1 MILRK
6 VIFVFFIISFL
17 GCKEEQKS
25 SVKELQVAFMS
36 DVHLQDIYGS
46 FKDNDYKGILNPQT
60 GKYTLART
68 MQSQLQSTRLFN
80 ENYFAFLAA
89 LDDVVKRG
97 VKLVVLPGDF
107 SDDGQAF
114 NIRGLRHVLDNYTKN
129 YGIRFIL
136 TTGNHD
142 PVRPIRMAAGKT
154 DFLGKNGHS
163 QAIFSEKGMFLPKN
177 HDDLPV
183 IITQDIAKL
192 GYVGILDELQDFG
205 FFPKPNDRY
214 WESPFSSYG
223 YENYDFNEAKKQAT
237 FENRKYRSNKNEP
250 EIPDVSY
257 LVEPIEDVWFLAIDA
272 NIYVPKPEADADT
285 VDPRLFSSASIG
297 YNNLLLHKAHLM
309 DWIKSVTTRA
319 EELGKTLIVFS
330 HYPMLDFYDGAG
342 PDIEA
347 LFGTNKMQMH
357 RMPSEEIS
365 QMLIEAGVKV
375 HFGGHMHM
383 NDTGQRH
390 LESGSL
396 INIQIPSMAAYV
408 PGYKLLTLKDN
419 DVFEIETVVIDN
431 VPDFDSLFP
440 LYEKEYGYLEQF
452 KDSALWDKGILEA
465 KTYKEFTTWHLNELV
480 RLRFLKEDWPE
491 NLKFLLIRSSG
502 EDLLRLA
509 FDQEE
514 EYNAFYKRLQEKN
527 TEMAP
532 LDSWTGLHMIHDF
545 YKIRNAD
552 ELAFYDIDQKRL
564 EGYKVVCQQLRK
576 SNYKNLRLWA
586 SIFMKVCNGEP
597 SDHFKIDLKTG
608 KIERVVP

>member
-6 VIFVFFIISFL
+6 VIILLLLISFL
-17 GCKEEQKS
+17 GCKEERQS
-25 SVKELQVAFMS
+25 SRKALQVAFLS

-46 FKDNDYKGILNPQT
+46 FTDNDYKGVLNPQT
-60 GKYTLART
+60 GKCTLART

-114 NIRGLRHVLDNYTKN
+114 NIRGLSRILNDYTKRF
-129 YGIRFIL
+129 GIRFIL

-142 PVRPIRMAAGKT
+142 PVRPFRMAAGKT
-154 DFLGKNGHS
+154 DFLGENGQS

-177 HDDLPV
+177 DDDLPV
-183 IITQDIAKL
+183 VITQDIAKL
-192 GYVGILDELQDFG
+192 GYMGILEGLKDFG
-205 FFPKPNDRY
+205 FFPKTNDRY
-214 WESPFSSYG
+214 WESPFSSYSYG
-223 YENYDFNEAKKQAT
+223 NYDFREAEKQAA
-237 FENRKYRSNKNEP
+237 FENRRYRSNESTP
-250 EIPDVSY
+250 GIPDVSY

-272 NIYVPKPEADADT
+272 NVYVPKPEADVDT
-285 VDPRLFSSASIG
+285 ENPKLFSSASIG
-297 YNNLLLHKAHLM
+297 YNNVLLHKAHLL

-342 PDIEA
+342 SDIET

-357 RMPSEEIS
+357 RMPNEEVS
-365 QMLIEAGVKV
+365 QMLMEAGVKV

-383 NDTGQRH
+383 NDTGTRH
-390 LESGSL
+390 MESGSMV
-396 INIQIPSMAAYV
+396 NVQIPSLAAYV
-408 PGYKLLTLKDN
+408 PGYKLLTIEEKG
-419 DVFEIETVVIDN
+419 VFDIETVVIDT
-431 VPDFDSLFP
+431 VPGFDNLFP
-440 LYEKEYGYLEQF
+440 LYSKEHEYLTEK
-452 KDSALWDKGILEA
+452 KDLAIWNPEVLEA
-465 KTYKEFTTWHLNELV
+465 KNYKEFTTWHLNELV

-491 NLKFLLIRSSG
+491 NLKYLLIRSSG
-502 EDLLRLA
+502 EDLLRLG
-509 FDQEE
+509 FEQEDE
-514 EYNAFYKRLQEKN
+514 FTAFYKRLQEKN

-552 ELAFYDIDQKRL
+552 DLAFSDIDERRL
-564 EGYKVVCQQLRK
+564 EAYKLVCKQLKK
-576 SNYKNLRLWA
+576 SEYRYLRLWA
-586 SIFMKVCNGEP
+586 DIFMKICNGEP
-597 SDHFKIDLKTG
+597 SDHFKIHLESG

>member
-1 MILRK
+1 MLRK
-6 VIFVFFIISFL
+6 VIILLVGITFL
-17 GCKEEQKS
+17 GCTQDPEHAVQP
-25 SVKELQVAFMS
+25 LQIAFMS
-36 DVHLQDIYGS
+36 DVHLSDIYGEFTDNE
-46 FKDNDYKGILNPQT
+46 FKGVLNPQT

-89 LDDVVKRG
+89 LDDVVKKG

-114 NIRGLRHVLDNYTKN
+114 NIRGLKQILDNYTEK

-142 PVRPIRMAAGKT
+142 PVRPFRMAAGKT
-154 DFLGKNGHS
+154 DFLGENGQS
-163 QAIFSEKGMFLPKN
+163 QAIFSEKGLFSPKN
-177 HDDLPV
+177 DDDLPV

-205 FFPKPNDRY
+205 FFPKPQDRY
-214 WESPFSSYG
+214 WESPFSSYDYG
-223 YENYDFNEAKKQAT
+223 NYDFNEAEKQAV
-237 FENRKYRSNKNEP
+237 FENRMYRSNKDTP
-250 EIPDVSY
+250 MIPDVSY
-257 LVEPIEDVWFLAIDA
+257 LVEPLDEVWFLAIDA
-272 NIYVPKPEADADT
+272 NVYVPKPEADADT
-285 VDPRLFSSASIG
+285 GDPKLFSSASIG
-297 YNNLLLHKAHLM
+297 YNNILLHKAHLL

-330 HYPMLDFYDGAG
+330 HYPTLDFYDGAV
-342 PDIEA
+342 PEIKA
-347 LFGTNKMQMH
+347 LFGAKKMQLH
-357 RMPSEEIS
+357 RVPKDSVS

-396 INIQIPSMAAYV
+396 VNVQIPSMAAYV

-440 LYEKEYGYLEQF
+440 LYEKEYDYLKQV
-452 KDSALWDKGILEA
+452 KDSAIWDKGILDA

-480 RLRFLKEDWPE
+480 RLRFLEEDWPE

-502 EDLLRLA
+502 EDLLKLG

-552 ELAFYDIDQKRL
+552 ELAFSDIDEKRL

-576 SNYKNLRLWA
+576 SDYKNLRLWA
-586 SIFMKVCNGEP
+586 SIFMKVCSGEP

>member
-17 GCKEEQKS
+17 GCKEEQQS

-46 FKDNDYKGILNPQT
+46 FNDNDYKGMLNPKT
-60 GKYTLART
+60 GNYTLART

-89 LDDVVKRG
+89 MDDVVKRG

-114 NIRGLRHVLDNYTKN
+114 NIRGLRRILNEYSQK

-142 PVRPIRMAAGKT
+142 PVRPFRMAAGKT

-177 HDDLPV
+177 DDLPV

-192 GYVGILDELQDFG
+192 GYVEILDELKDFG

-214 WESPFSSYG
+214 WESPFSSYN
-223 YENYDFNEAKKQAT
+223 YVNYDFKEAEKQAV
-237 FENRKYRSNKNEP
+237 FENRKYRSNENEP

-257 LVEPIEDVWFLAIDA
+257 LVEPIDDVWFLAIDA
-272 NIYVPKPEADADT
+272 NVYVPKPEANT
-285 VDPRLFSSASIG
+285 GTEDPKLFSSASIG
-297 YNNLLLHKAHLM
+297 YNNMLLHKSHLL

-330 HYPMLDFYDGAG
+330 HYPMLDFYDGVG
-342 PDIEA
+342 PDIET
-347 LFGTNKMQMH
+347 LFGTNKMQMQ
-357 RMPSEEIS
+357 RMPNDAVSR
-365 QMLIEAGVKV
+365 MLIEAGVKV

-383 NDTGQRH
+383 NDTGSRH
-390 LESGSL
+390 MQSGSMV
-396 INIQIPSMAAYV
+396 NVQIPSLAAYI
-408 PGYKLLTLKDN
+408 PGYKLLTVEEKG
-419 DVFEIETVVIDN
+419 VFDIETVVIDS
-431 VPDFDSLFP
+431 VPEFDNLFS
-440 LYEKEYGYLEQF
+440 LYEKEHAYLKEK
-452 KDSALWDKGILEA
+452 KDKDIWNDEVLEA
-465 KTYKEFTTWHLNELV
+465 KNYKEFTTWHLNELV

-491 NLKFLLIRSSG
+491 DLKFLLIRSSG

-527 TEMAP
+527 TEIAP

-552 ELAFYDIDQKRL
+552 ELAFSDIDGRRL
-564 EGYKVVCQQLRK
+564 KGYKIVCEQLKK
-576 SNYKNLRLWA
+576 SDYRNLRLW
-586 SIFMKVCNGEP
+586 SDIFMKVCNGEP
-597 SDHFKIDLKTG
+597 SDHFKIYLESG
-608 KIERVVP
+608 NVESIVP